1 MAGQFLRAAPGELT
15 DRAAPLEALWGVRAG
30 ALQRRLEEAPTAD
43 GALGHLMDALQPAAA
58 PGNVQRAIA
67 AMTAVRRMAG
77 LDSIARQANLR
88 RRRCAPRRKLS
99 PGSRSGARAPEN
111 TAGGRRA
118 QGAPPAPQL
127 RPHRP
132 APPCTMNPVFR
143 ALAALALLSC
153 TAASGQA
160 PAYSA
165 AGMVNATDF
174 SAGPFAPNSVVT
186 IFGSNLTFS
195 ADPASAP
202 SGATLPTQLAGIA
215 VYVDNSAAPLLYA
228 SDTQINFLIPSDE
241 ISGSVQI
248 QVVRQSWAGPSIAVV
263 LTAAAPCLFST
274 ANQYV
279 LAADWNA
286 AGALVTPGA
295 PAHAGDTVVLYA
307 TGLGY
312 TQPNLNPGAVPA
324 TAAEIQNPASFSLL
338 LNGSP
343 IDPSLVKY
351 VGLTPGWPG
360 LYQINFIVPPNWTA
374 DDPQIQISV
383 ANQTSAAGL
392 LLAVRAAG
400 ETLTAGN
407 TLNR

>member
-1 MAGQFLRAAPGELT
+1 
-15 DRAAPLEALWGVRAG
+15 
-30 ALQRRLEEAPTAD
+30 
-43 GALGHLMDALQPAAA
+43 
-58 PGNVQRAIA
+58 
-67 AMTAVRRMAG
+67 
-77 LDSIARQANLR
+77 
-88 RRRCAPRRKLS
+88 
-99 PGSRSGARAPEN
+99 
-111 TAGGRRA
+111 
-118 QGAPPAPQL
+118 
-127 RPHRP
+127 
-132 APPCTMNPVFR
+132 
-143 ALAALALLSC
+143 
-153 TAASGQA
+153 
-160 PAYSA
+160 
-165 AGMVNATDF
+165 MVNATDF